1 MKSNKQI
8 EEELSSEDPEWHKY
22 VEENESIIMRTKDE
36 ILRILNA
43 FLAAGIDI
51 DRENVLSGMQH
62 RALYMPPDHL
72 ASNLVP
78 IERPSLD
85 ESQQQEIV

>member
-1 MKSNKQI
+1 MSA
-8 EEELSSEDPEWHKY
+8 EDPEWQKY

-51 DRENVLSGMQH
+51 DRDNVLTGMQH

-72 ASNLVP
+72 VAK
-78 IERPSLD
+78 
-85 ESQQQEIV
+85 

>member
-8 EEELSSEDPEWHKY
+8 EEELSGDDPEWHKY
-22 VEENESIIMRTKDE
+22 VEENESIIIRTKDE

-51 DRENVLSGMQH
+51 DKENVLSGMQH

-72 ASNLVP
+72 VAKKVP
-78 IERPSLD
+78 SEEAQQPSL
-85 ESQQQEIV
+85 EELQ

>member
-1 MKSNKQI
+1 MLMKSNKQI
-8 EEELSSEDPEWHKY
+8 QEELSGEDPEWHKY

-51 DRENVLSGMQH
+51 DRDNVLSGMQH

-72 ASNLVP
+72 VAKKAPCEEPQHSLE
-78 IERPSLD
+78 ERL
-85 ESQQQEIV
+85 